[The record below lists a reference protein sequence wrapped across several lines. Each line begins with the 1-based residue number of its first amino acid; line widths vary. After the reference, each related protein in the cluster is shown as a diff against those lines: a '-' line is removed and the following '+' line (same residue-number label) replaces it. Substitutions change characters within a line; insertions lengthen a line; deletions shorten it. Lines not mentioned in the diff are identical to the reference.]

1 MAHGKKPTPSSSKV
15 KSNLQVRTKRFPY
28 DWVVFLF
35 PVFLFANSI
44 FNNYNLDD
52 ELVTIGHRLTSKGI
66 SAIPDI
72 FTSPYYQDQ
81 SGYAYEYRPVVLVSF
96 AIEHQLFGDNA
107 HLNHFFNILL
117 YALACLILYKVLS
130 LLFKTYS
137 PLLPFGIALLFAAHP
152 AHTEVVCSIKN
163 RDEILG
169 LLFSFLS
176 LLFAF
181 RVIKTKR
188 KWLLLP
194 IMTLFFTLALL
205 SKITVI
211 SFVFIIPMALILF
224 SEASILWVIGIHIA
238 LLIPSF
244 ILLNIQEDSLKSL
257 MISLVMIVAVLI
269 LYLIVNYKSA
279 FFSFKS
285 ALSNIYLKLFLNNK
299 QGNTETDT
307 SPKVIDLVLQKI
319 IPDKDNWA
327 LFPFLISVSLAATYV
342 FVLCRGYSFQAI
354 IPLVLLFI
362 LAQLGEKRV
371 SWWATVMIGV
381 CIVVGISLT
390 KIEFNGTVFESWYYH
405 TLCLYFAYQ
414 AFYGKAGLCIPS
426 LICLAIVNYIVFTIS
441 GVWLG
446 VFYLLIIFYAYKYV
460 RIFSILVLTIMNIH
474 RVYISNESIPDGF
487 DLITQVLIVLTIRYD
502 KFKRELAMVI
512 AISGIVVFHFY
523 QVHGDKRIELHPL
536 ITRTSEVMNQVKP
549 AIVSTIQYRPL
560 SFMEETVTA
569 NSSFSIRA
577 GTSLEILSHYLR
589 KVILPYPMA
598 YYYGYKFIYPQK
610 ITEVVPLITLIIYLL
625 LFIIALIFIRKAPP
639 IAFGILVYLVSV
651 AVFSNFIQPI
661 AGMLADRFLLI
672 PSLGWAIVLVGILQ
686 KVFKIKDDQK
696 ATEIALKASVKYTF
710 MGILLFYSVIAFS
723 RNLNWKDD
731 LTLFRHDISYVN
743 QSAQA
748 HNLLGLHIM
757 QHSVAETDPIQ
768 KAELEKEALYHF
780 KKSQEIYPSFFNV
793 AYDIGRVYVA
803 LNMPD
808 SAIAAFKYSV
818 TLDSTFGD
826 AYLTMGNLLIAQTR
840 FSEAV
845 PCYEQV
851 IRIIPLDYV
860 GYQQLSYTYFRMNEF
875 DKSIAVNKQ
884 AIQKI
889 HAIGPLIN
897 LARTYL
903 AKNQADSARVYLL
916 KANDMVP
923 NNAEI
928 QQMLKQAGN

>member
-1 MAHGKKPTPSSSKV
+1 MAKRPTPSSLSKA
-15 KSNLQVRTKRFPY
+15 SSGLPIRSKRFPY
-28 DWVVFLF
+28 EWVVFLF

-117 YALACLILYKVLS
+117 YALACLILYKVLL
-130 LLFKTYS
+130 LLFKNYS
-137 PLLPFGIALLFAAHP
+137 PLLPFGIALLFAAHA

-169 LLFSFLS
+169 FLFSFLS

-181 RVIKTKR
+181 RVMKTKR

-194 IMTLFFTLALL
+194 IMTFLFTLALL

-211 SFVFIIPMALILF
+211 SFALIIPIALILF

-257 MISLVMIVAVLI
+257 MISLVMIVAVFV

-285 ALSNIYLKLFLNNK
+285 ALNNIYLKLFLNNT
-299 QGNTETDT
+299 QVNTETNT

-327 LFPFLISVSLAATYV
+327 LFPFLLSVSLAATYI

-362 LAQLGEKRV
+362 LAEWGEKRI
-371 SWWATVMIGV
+371 SWWATVMIGI
-381 CIVVGISLT
+381 CIVVGVSIT
-390 KIEFNGTVFESWYYH
+390 KIEFNGTEFESWYYH

-414 AFYGKAGLCIPS
+414 AFYGRAGLCIPS
-426 LICLAIVNYIVFTIS
+426 LICLAIVNYIVFTVS
-441 GVWLG
+441 GVGFG

-460 RIFSILVLTIMNIH
+460 RLFSILGLTIMNIH
-474 RVYISNESIPDGF
+474 RVYISNENIPDGF
-487 DLITQVLIVLTIRYD
+487 DLITQVFIVLTIRYG

-536 ITRTSEVMNQVKP
+536 ITRTSEVVNQVKP
-549 AIVSTIQYRPL
+549 AIVSTVQYRPL

-577 GTSLEILSHYLR
+577 GTSFEILSHYLH
-589 KVILPYPMA
+589 KVILPYPQA

-610 ITEVVPLITLIIYLL
+610 VTETIPIISLLIHLFLL
-625 LFIIALIFIRKAPP
+625 LLAFGLMRKDRL
-639 IAFGILVYLVSV
+639 IAFGILVYLVSIV
-651 AVFSNFIQPI
+651 VFSNYLQPI

-672 PSLGWAIVLVGILQ
+672 PSLGWTIVLVGLMQ
-686 KVFKIKDDQK
+686 KAFKIKDDQK
-696 ATEIALKASVKYTF
+696 ATELIALKTNVKYTF
-710 MGILLFYSVIAFS
+710 MGILLFYSVLTFS

-768 KAELEKEALYHF
+768 KTELEKEALYHF

-889 HAIGPLIN
+889 HDIGPLIN

-903 AKNQADSARVYLL
+903 AKNQSDSARVYLL
-916 KANDMVP
+916 KAKEISP
-923 NNAEI
+923 INAEI